1 MTPDKAYEQLLYV
14 SFDVL
19 GALFL
24 LVILALLLERALA
37 LIFEYHWFQKL
48 SDNYQGLKTP
58 IAFTSSWFICNFVQ
72 FDVLSRLFPPLTG
85 SPEPKAIGI
94 LITSA
99 VVAGGSAG
107 AIMLFQGV
115 LNFSRE
121 ARTSLIEAK
130 KVNAEAE
137 LAEAKARKDK
147 AESDS
152 AIVQKEKAK
161 AEAELALAKSSFY
174 PFGSSMDEEID
185 SCCIGHVEHTTSD
198 EDLPAAEGG
207 VLPL

>member
-1 MTPDKAYEQLLYV
+1 MTPDQAYERFLDV
-14 SFDVL
+14 S
-19 GALFL
+19 GALSL
-24 LVILALLLERALA
+24 LVILAMLLERSLA

-48 SDNYQGLKTP
+48 SKKYEGLKTP
-58 IAFTSSWFICNFVQ
+58 IAFVASWFTCNFAQ
-72 FDVLSRLFPPLTG
+72 FDVLSRLFPPSTG
-85 SPEPKAIGI
+85 VAEPKTIGI

-99 VVAGGSAG
+99 IVAGGSAG

-130 KVNAEAE
+130 KVNAEAD
-137 LAEAKARKDK
+137 LAEAKARKYK
-147 AESDS
+147 AESDAAES
-152 AIVQKEKAK
+152 IAKKQK
-161 AEAELALAKSSFY
+161 AETETILAKNSIS
-174 PFGSSMDEEID
+174 PLGELMEEEID

-198 EDLPAAEGG
+198 KDLPAAEGG